1 MNDFS
6 SQKYI
11 YVVEVCTSHVLSVC
25 VCVFALGHEVF
36 YVERCNLVYDCGI
49 LEYLLKTRRIFLFF
63 AMPSGSRDLSSP
75 TRGGTWTPAVEAQS

>member
-1 MNDFS
+1 MWLGC
-6 SQKYI
+6 
-11 YVVEVCTSHVLSVC
+11 VRAMCCVC

-63 AMPSGSRDLSSP
+63 AMPCGSRDLSSP
-75 TRGGTWTPAVEAQS
+75 TRGGTRTPAVEAQP